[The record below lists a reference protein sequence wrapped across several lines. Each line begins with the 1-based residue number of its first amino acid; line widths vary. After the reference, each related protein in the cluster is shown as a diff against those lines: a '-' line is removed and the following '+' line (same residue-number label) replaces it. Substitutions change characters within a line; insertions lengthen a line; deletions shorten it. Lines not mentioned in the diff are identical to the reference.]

1 MDDGDSVE
9 VQVDLLS
16 GEYGGTGKSHR
27 TQKLQDVNARKV
39 RGSDL
44 VYDNFM
50 EVEIE
55 EMLPGGGK
63 DKVTFRI
70 AAIVPFIVMKGM
82 ALGNR
87 LKEKDAYDIYFCLLN
102 HPKGLDNL
110 VKEGLE
116 IIKEKFASPDHVGPK
131 HIADFEE
138 ITDEEER
145 ARIQRDAFER
155 ISYLI
160 NELEI

>member
-1 MDDGDSVE
+1 
-9 VQVDLLS
+9 
-16 GEYGGTGKSHR
+16 
-27 TQKLQDVNARKV
+27 
-39 RGSDL
+39 
-44 VYDNFM
+44 M

-70 AAIVPFIVMKGM
+70 AAIVQFIVMKGM

-102 HPKGLDNL
+102 HPKGLDNLVGEFRPYKQNKL